1 MTFARSNSFI
11 FIKYHIMTDVSLSHT
26 PVIDNVSLFVLQQ
39 AYKNSLNQ
47 TESQFVFYASEQDL
61 SSTPKTSKMCDG
73 GLDLVY
79 K

>member
-1 MTFARSNSFI
+1 
-11 FIKYHIMTDVSLSHT
+11 MTDVSLSHT